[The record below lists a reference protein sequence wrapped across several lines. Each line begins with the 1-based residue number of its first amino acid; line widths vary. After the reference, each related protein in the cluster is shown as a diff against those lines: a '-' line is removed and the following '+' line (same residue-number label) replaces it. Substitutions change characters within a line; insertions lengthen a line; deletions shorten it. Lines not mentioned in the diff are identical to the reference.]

1 MLRYLSYNKLPYHG
15 FSQKSC
21 GVAVN
26 SPGNITLSKYLL
38 FTGIFFYGIMLYRC
52 YIYVFIIIERVNKMF
67 SIKTTTKKQFL
78 IRIFLICYLN
88 LDILDNQKVRQK
100 YRMSPC

>member
-38 FTGIFFYGIMLYRC
+38 FTGIFFMESCSIDA
-52 YIYVFIIIERVNKMF
+52 IYMF
-67 SIKTTTKKQFL
+67 S
-78 IRIFLICYLN
+78 
-88 LDILDNQKVRQK
+88 
-100 YRMSPC
+100 S